1 MGRKKTKSRRRQRTI
16 HKRRRT
22 RSKRGGCGC
31 GKSSLIGGSANAN
44 ANLGQLPYEYNENPD
59 YLSDQMKGGKKL
71 KGGFGGIASVV
82 DLQSVGQLFG
92 VSQPSNEVVTEQ
104 PAAKIFH
111 DNQLP

>member
-1 MGRKKTKSRRRQRTI
+1 MGRKSRRRQKTK

-31 GKSSLIGGSANAN
+31 GKSSLIGGNAN